1 MTLDAPHD
9 SAEERSRA
17 REVLSQL
24 VSGPI
29 INRSELAL
37 LGFIAAVC
45 LGMTIW
51 HPDDFA
57 TWSNVQNMARQGAVL
72 GVVAIGQMF
81 VPACPAALNR
91 RPNEERRAQSS
102 GPAALVQRLSLIL
115 AGNARVTSSVAI
127 VVIAVPV
134 TRRTPA

>member
-1 MTLDAPHD
+1 MTLDAQHD

-17 REVLSQL
+17 RQVLSQL

-45 LGMTIW
+45 LAMTIW

-81 VPACPAALNR
+81 TLLVGGFDI
-91 RPNEERRAQSS
+91 SS
-102 GPAALVQRLSLIL
+102 GR
-115 AGNARVTSSVAI
+115 
-127 VVIAVPV
+127 
-134 TRRTPA
+134 